1 MGSRGGGH
9 LLEGRWQGGADS
21 PADRTDRRV
30 WGGAQ
35 AGAAAVL
42 LDVDFTEIGKVV
54 DDVLP
59 FQVLAT
65 AGRETM
71 HEFRTE
77 NESKKCT
84 EDMAADAGVC
94 LVEDWPGG
102 EQRFGRLEGGLHSE
116 QVAVAQHDL
125 QSGKTGVGAQHEE
138 TVEAGIRLDLGVID
152 DEGIVL
158 GRLEEAAE
166 TLVADERLVALGEL
180 ALEPGDQFG
189 ARLGVFSRLFLVA
202 ADDVAAAG
210 YPPLMHA

>member
-9 LLEGRWQGGADS
+9 LLKNGWQGDAYS
-21 PADRTDRRV
+21 PADRIDRRA

-71 HEFRTE
+71 HKFCTQ

-158 GRLEEAAE
+158 GRFLRKRRNPLLP
-166 TLVADERLVALGEL
+166 TSALSPL
-180 ALEPGDQFG
+180 ASLRSSPAISS
-189 ARLGVFSRLFLVA
+189 ARASASFLA
-202 ADDVAAAG
+202 SSS
-210 YPPLMHA
+210 LRQMT